1 MKTDSV
7 IQKGAL
13 VLIALALG
21 TLTALPARAQFAAQ
35 PASALTIPAAKLMQ
49 PEELDKLLQ
58 KPQTPK
64 PLILQ
69 VGSRVMFDEAH
80 ITGAEYA
87 GPGSHDEGLAD
98 AQESRLFTHAKHFHR
113 DLLRLLP
120 VEPLP
125 QRRPCLQAAQR
136 YGICAS
142 EGALPRRQ
150 LWQQLGEH
158 GLSGGAYSLK
168 IRP

>member
-87 GPGSHDEGLAD
+87 GPGSHDEGLQTLKNRVSSLTRNTSIVIYCGCCPWNRCPNVGPAYKLLNDMGFVHLKVLYLAD
-98 AQESRLFTHAKHFHR
+98 NFGSNWVNMGY
-113 DLLRLLP
+113 P
-120 VEPLP
+120 VE
-125 QRRPCLQAAQR
+125 RT
-136 YGICAS
+136 
-142 EGALPRRQ
+142 
-150 LWQQLGEH
+150 H
-158 GLSGGAYSLK
+158 
-168 IRP
+168 